1 MTESIIMKHRHM
13 ENPVRILGAWSAALF
28 FSLACQTHARAQDPH
43 FSQYFASPLTLNP
56 ANTGNYDYPSRIAT
70 NFRSQWQGI
79 GQPFLTGTVSF
90 DGHLFKERMG
100 DRSKFAAG
108 VLGLFDQTA
117 GGLYRGNYMA
127 ASFGYHQILDEDYTS
142 QLSVGFQA
150 SLVNKRLDV
159 SRISFAEQF
168 AGTGFDLSRPS
179 NQSFQNT
186 SIGYLDVNAG
196 LLYTKTWEGGS
207 LYAGASA
214 YHLGRPRE
222 SFLGNNDVFVDIRYT
237 AHLGATVNFGRHG
250 VLMGTFHH
258 MAQGVNRQNL
268 AGIAYGYQLENELQ
282 DIIFYLG
289 GWCRFGDA
297 IIPYIG
303 YQYSNLQF
311 GLSYDVTT
319 SGLNLTGT
327 RNRSF
332 EVSLIYHFLDNSEY
346 RRAVPWY

>member
-1 MTESIIMKHRHM
+1 MKQKTTLQIRWK
-13 ENPVRILGAWSAALF
+13 PAFYATLIALSVALSKPCLG
-28 FSLACQTHARAQDPH
+28 QDPH

-90 DGHLFKERMG
+90 DGHLFKDRMS

-117 GGLYRGNYMA
+117 GGLYRGNYLA

-142 QLSVGFQA
+142 TLSVGFQA

-168 AGTGFDLSRPS
+168 AGTGFDLSRPTG
-179 NQSFQNT
+179 QTFQNT

-196 LLYTKTWEGGS
+196 LLYTKTWDGGS
-207 LYAGASA
+207 FYAGASA

-237 AHLGATVNFGRHG
+237 GHVGGTVKFGIHS
-250 VLMGTFHH
+250 VLMGTFQH
-258 MAQGVNRQNL
+258 MAQGNSRQNL
-268 AGIAYGYQLENELQ
+268 AGLAYGYQLENELQ

-289 GWCRFGDA
+289 GWYRFGDA
-297 IIPYIG
+297 VIPYIG

-319 SGLNLTGT
+319 SGLNLSGT

>member
-1 MTESIIMKHRHM
+1 MKNIIQA
-13 ENPVRILGAWSAALF
+13 ILA
-28 FSLACQTHARAQDPH
+28 FSFILTATLNLPLTANGQDPH

-70 NFRSQWQGI
+70 NFRNQWQGI
-79 GQPFLTGTVSF
+79 GQPFLTGTVSY
-90 DGHLFKERMG
+90 DGHLFKDKMS

-127 ASFGYHQILDEDYTS
+127 ASFGYHQMLDEDYTS
-142 QLSVGFQA
+142 QISVGFQM
-150 SLVNKRLDV
+150 SLVNKRIDV
-159 SRISFAEQF
+159 NRISFAEQF
-168 AGTGFDLSRPS
+168 TGSGFDVTRPS
-179 NQSFQNT
+179 SQSYQNT
-186 SIGYLDVNAG
+186 SVGYLDVNAG

-207 LYAGASA
+207 YYAGASA

-222 SFLGNNDVFVDIRYT
+222 SFLGNNDAIVDIRYT
-237 AHLGATVNFGRHG
+237 GHMGGTLKFGRRL
-250 VLMGTFHH
+250 VLMGSFQH
-258 MAQGVNRQNL
+258 MAQGNNTQNL
-268 AGIAYGYQLENELQ
+268 AGIACGYQLENELQ

-289 GWCRFGDA
+289 GWYRFGDA
-297 IIPYIG
+297 VIPYIG

-319 SGLNLTGT
+319 SQLNLSGT

-332 EVSLIYHFLDNSEY
+332 EVSLIYHFLDKSEY
-346 RRAVPWY
+346 RRLVPWY